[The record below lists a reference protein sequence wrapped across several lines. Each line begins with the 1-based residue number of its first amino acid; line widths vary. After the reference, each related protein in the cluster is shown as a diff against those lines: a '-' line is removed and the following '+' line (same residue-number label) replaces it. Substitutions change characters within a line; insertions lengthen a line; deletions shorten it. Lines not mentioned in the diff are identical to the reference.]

1 MKDKIFQLIYSAI
14 DELNE
19 QREAD
24 DQISKTEDTV
34 ILGHDSMIDSLGLVN
49 LIVSLEQSVNDE
61 MDVEITLADER
72 AMMME
77 SSPFRTVR
85 TLADFIETLLVQ
97 ESGQ

>member
-1 MKDKIFQLIYSAI
+1 MKNKIVELIYRTI

-77 SSPFRTVR
+77 SSPFRTVM

>member
-1 MKDKIFQLIYSAI
+1 MKNKIFQLIYSAI

-77 SSPFRTVR
+77 SSPFRTVK

>member
-1 MKDKIFQLIYSAI
+1 MKEKILQLIFIAI

-19 QREAD
+19 QRGTE
-24 DQISKTEDTV
+24 DQISKTVDTV
-34 ILGHDSMIDSLGLVN
+34 ILGQDSMIDSLGLVN

-85 TLADFIETLLVQ
+85 TLADFIENMLVQ
-97 ESGQ
+97 ASRQ

>member
-1 MKDKIFQLIYSAI
+1 M
-14 DELNE
+14 NE

-77 SSPFRTVR
+77 SSPFRTVK

>member
-1 MKDKIFQLIYSAI
+1 MKDKIFQLIYIAI

>member
-1 MKDKIFQLIYSAI
+1 MKDKIFQLIYIAI

-24 DQISKTEDTV
+24 DQISKTENTV

-85 TLADFIETLLVQ
+85 TLADFIEALLVQ

>member
-1 MKDKIFQLIYSAI
+1 MKEKIFQLIFIAI

-19 QREAD
+19 QRSAD
-24 DQISKTEDTV
+24 NQISKTEDTV
-34 ILGHDSMIDSLGLVN
+34 ILGQESMIDSLGLVN

-61 MDVEITLADER
+61 MDLEITLADER

-85 TLADFIETLLVQ
+85 TLADFIENILVQ
-97 ESGQ
+97 ESRK

>member
-1 MKDKIFQLIYSAI
+1 MKQKIFQLIFIAI

-19 QREAD
+19 QRGTE
-24 DQISKTEDTV
+24 DQISKTLDTV
-34 ILGHDSMIDSLGLVN
+34 ILGQDSMIDSLGLVN

-77 SSPFRTVR
+77 SSPFRSVR
-85 TLADFIETLLVQ
+85 TLADFIENMIVQ
-97 ESGQ
+97 ASRQ

>member
-34 ILGHDSMIDSLGLVN
+34 ILGHDSLIDSLGLVN

>member
-1 MKDKIFQLIYSAI
+1 MKEKIFQLIFIAI

-19 QREAD
+19 QRSAD
-24 DQISKTEDTV
+24 NHISKTEDTV
-34 ILGHDSMIDSLGLVN
+34 ILGQDSMIDSLGLVN

-85 TLADFIETLLVQ
+85 TLADFIENILVQ
-97 ESGQ
+97 ESRK

>member
-1 MKDKIFQLIYSAI
+1 MKQKIFQLIFIAI

-19 QREAD
+19 QRGTE
-24 DQISKTEDTV
+24 DQISKTVDTV
-34 ILGHDSMIDSLGLVN
+34 ILGQDSMIDSLGLVN

-77 SSPFRTVR
+77 SSPFRSVR
-85 TLADFIETLLVQ
+85 TLADFIENMIVQ
-97 ESGQ
+97 SSRK

>member
-1 MKDKIFQLIYSAI
+1 MKNKIVELIYRTI

-61 MDVEITLADER
+61 MGVEITLADER

-77 SSPFRTVR
+77 SSPFRTVM